1 VTVPSIATLLVVLAL
16 SSAASALNGCRS
28 VPVAPERLAWAPD
41 ATVAYAE
48 VDGVRLRYAA
58 GGEGRPVVLLHTLRT
73 HLSLWQKVFPQLTD
87 DYRVYALDFP
97 GHGFSDIPDGRYDA
111 RRFREAAAGFLEAA
125 DLEDAVVVGESI
137 GGAVA
142 LQLAGQGHPRLGA
155 AVALNPYDY
164 AAGRGVRR
172 GGFVAGLLVPAA
184 LVPGLGELAMFAR
197 PGFVVDAVLLGGV
210 HDDED
215 FPPELMAEIRSIGNR
230 PGYSRM
236 FLSLLRNGRSWERG
250 RDLYGGS
257 AAPVLV
263 AWGEHD
269 WSAPDER
276 ARTEAAVGGAGRV
289 RTVGGAGHSLS
300 LDDPDAVV
308 RAVRDAAGRSLAID

>member
-1 VTVPSIATLLVVLAL
+1 MTVPTKLLAVLAL
-16 SSAASALNGCRS
+16 SWFALGGCRS

-41 ATVAYAE
+41 AAVAYAE
-48 VDGVRLRYAA
+48 VDGVRLRYAVE
-58 GGEGRPVVLLHTLRT
+58 GEGRPVVLLHTLRT
-73 HLSLWQKVFPQLTD
+73 HLGMWQKVFPQLVD

-97 GHGFSDIPDGRYDA
+97 GHGFSDVPGGRYDA
-111 RRFREAAAGFLEAA
+111 ERFRQAAAGFLEAA
-125 DLEDAVVVGESI
+125 GIEDAVVVGESI

-142 LQLAGQGHPRLGA
+142 LQLAGEREPRLGA

-164 AAGRGVRR
+164 AAGRGLRR
-172 GGFVAGLLVPAA
+172 GGFTAGLLVPAA

-210 HDDED
+210 RDDEA
-215 FPPELMAEIRSIGNR
+215 FPPDLMAEIRAIGNR

-250 RDLYGGS
+250 RDLYADP

-263 AWGEHD
+263 VWGEHD
-269 WSAPDER
+269 WSDIDER
-276 ARTEAAVGGAGRV
+276 ARSEAAVGGTAVV
-289 RTVGGAGHSLS
+289 RTVPDAGHFLS

-308 RAVRDAAGRSLAID
+308 QAIRDAANRSPSTD